1 VSGARRA
8 RRGWFRKNTAALA
21 TLVLAIPFAGWW
33 TTHADYKSWY
43 DGKPRDPVEVS
54 AGGTSYNGATWYA
67 ASMEQD
73 PQPNQTG
80 LGHSDMDKLPPGTTR
95 IRVYFR
101 LQVDKLSALD
111 GLAGCTLHLRAPDG
125 RTWDETVVAD
135 DYQDRPTGCTGGTD
149 DQPQSW
155 RGPAAQF
162 YLKPAAGK
170 PFETV
175 AIFVVPTSV
184 AGSVRPTIT
193 WSTKLPQYLAFP
205 K

>member
-1 VSGARRA
+1 MSGARRA
-8 RRGWFRKNTAALA
+8 RRGWFRTNTAALA
-21 TLVLAIPFAGWW
+21 TLVVAIPFAGWW
-33 TTHADYKSWY
+33 TTHSDYKSWY
-43 DGKPRDPVEVS
+43 DAEPRDPVEVS
-54 AGGTSYNGATWYA
+54 PGGTSYNGATWYA
-67 ASMEQD
+67 ASLEQD
-73 PQPNQTG
+73 PQPSQA
-80 LGHSDMDKLPPGTTR
+80 GHSFEDKLPPNTTR

-111 GLAGCTLHLRAPDG
+111 GLGGCTLHLRAPDG

-135 DYQDRPTGCTGGTD
+135 DYQDRPTGCNGGTD
-149 DQPQSW
+149 DKPESW
-155 RGPAAQF
+155 RGPAAQY
-162 YLKPAAGK
+162 YLKPTAGK